1 MEAPQV
7 TDPIKLFCK
16 RNLLK
21 VQQNRMNVKY
31 QDSDIKSF
39 KSVYRIACC
48 KAIYSHNWNKLL
60 YLLKK
65 CPPWVHSFKDVNE
78 AALYVR
84 VSFVYN

>member
-1 MEAPQV
+1 MEVPQNF
-7 TDPIKLFCK
+7 DPIKIYCK

-21 VQQNRMNVKY
+21 LQQSRTNVKY
-31 QDSDIKSF
+31 ADNDLRNF
-39 KSVYRIACC
+39 KSVHRIACC

-65 CPPWVHSFKDVNE
+65 CPPWEHNFKDVNE

-84 VSFVYN
+84 VSMSG